1 MQLYGHSNMP
11 LDHPLLVA
19 AAKKGVQATQFLY
32 SAPYRPAF
40 SATALGK
47 VMTRFQ
53 TWAWNAVRFRKDVFK
68 QAEIYGFREGTPEF
82 DRFKRQY
89 LTDMFVFALGNVF
102 AYSIFESA
110 MPAPYNWFQD
120 TADWIFGDEKERD
133 RAFFGQWPTA
143 VAPLQMVT
151 PPGLRM
157 VPATFSAIANNDW
170 SKVSGY
176 YMWTMFPF
184 GRMARDVKGIMENP
198 MRTVEKT
205 TGIPYQQFARE
216 ATKYREGVI
225 EPLGKRETKKL
236 AKEYSWL
243 NRAMTDPARTD
254 ANESV
259 RTAVEYHPEHG
270 WMVFPTIR
278 KEGGKLKEYSLKQ
291 AKKLAIDYKDYI
303 PVNSVEEG
311 NRISK
316 GFSLRLTEDEKD
328 TNKST

>member
-1 MQLYGHSNMP
+1 
-11 LDHPLLVA
+11 
-19 AAKKGVQATQFLY
+19 
-32 SAPYRPAF
+32 
-40 SATALGK
+40 
-47 VMTRFQ
+47 
-53 TWAWNAVRFRKDVFK
+53 
-68 QAEIYGFREGTPEF
+68 
-82 DRFKRQY
+82 
-89 LTDMFVFALGNVF
+89 
-102 AYSIFESA
+102 
-110 MPAPYNWFQD
+110 
-120 TADWIFGDEKERD
+120 
-133 RAFFGQWPTA
+133 
-143 VAPLQMVT
+143 
-151 PPGLRM
+151 
-157 VPATFSAIANNDW
+157 
-170 SKVSGY
+170 
-176 YMWTMFPF
+176 
-184 GRMARDVKGIMENP
+184 